1 MSNLLEK
8 EKVLTDFL
16 NFTYEMHRCPWYLDG
31 KKHSPNWCNWACS
44 ILNFMIPITEKMK
57 TNISNNEKKMFFIH
71 QCLSNQ
77 IIFNSIYKKYFW

>member
-44 ILNFMIPITEKMK
+44 ILNFMIPIMEKMK
-57 TNISNNEKKMFFIH
+57 TNISNNEKKNVFYSSMF
-71 QCLSNQ
+71 
-77 IIFNSIYKKYFW
+77 K